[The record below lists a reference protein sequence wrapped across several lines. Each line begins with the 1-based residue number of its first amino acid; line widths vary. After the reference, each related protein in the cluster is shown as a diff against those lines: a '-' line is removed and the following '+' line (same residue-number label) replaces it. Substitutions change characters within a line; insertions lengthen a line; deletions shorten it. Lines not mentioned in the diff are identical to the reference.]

1 MGEWLIDLGNWLAAM
16 LPANLQAPQATVRG
30 AQLTS
35 AAALAAAFLALVAAI
50 IAGMV
55 AMRNGYLTVRT
66 TAQMKHA
73 DFRQAWINSLRDEMS
88 TFQSLAVGAALDDK
102 DNELKLAESGTKI
115 LLLMNPKDP
124 EYRALLNG
132 LHAVMAG
139 WKVSRRDFL
148 IKHAEMNALCQRI
161 LKREWNVTKRE
172 MHAIAHFFWV
182 RWIIAIWRGFAWLM
196 KQLYRF
202 VIRPAFVWLE
212 PRFLRPEWNRL
223 RPWAKWGIRKVV
235 YARRAYLAR
244 EAEIVVPDAIDINE
258 LDERK
263 EGLARLVNTTDAAA
277 LPTSAPTP
285 PPPAGRRWTGLPG
298 RIRAAAAHIYRGHA
312 LP

>member
-1 MGEWLIDLGNWLAAM
+1 MGNWLAAM

-35 AAALAAAFLALVAAI
+35 AAALAAAFIALVAAV

-55 AMRNGYLTVRT
+55 ALRNGYLTVRT

-88 TFQSLAVGAALDDK
+88 TFQSLAVGVALDDK

-139 WKVSRRDFL
+139 WKVSRSQFL

-182 RWIIAIWRGFAWLM
+182 RWIIALWRGFAWLM
-196 KQLYRF
+196 VQLYRF
-202 VIRPAFVWLE
+202 VIRPVFVWLE
-212 PRFLRPEWNRL
+212 PRALRPAWDWLWPRT
-223 RPWAKWGIRKVV
+223 KWGIRKVV
-235 YARRAYLAR
+235 YARRTYLAR
-244 EAEIVVPDAIDINE
+244 QAEIPIPDEIDIDE

-263 EGLARLVNTTDAAA
+263 EGLAILVSTTVVVAP
-277 LPTSAPTP
+277 PTSVPVP
-285 PPPAGRRWTGLPG
+285 QPPAGFRWTGLG
-298 RIRAAAAHIYRGHA
+298 ERVRAAAAHIYQGRG